1 MSSSRQTRPR
11 HSSQNSQDQSR
22 LGNVRSS
29 VHQMFSGR
37 SRVGTSP
44 RNSIPESPKTPR
56 VPLGLGRLPSTRL
69 HIPYLSR
76 SNTNSSHRSSSP
88 LNSPRSI
95 RHPYTA
101 LDDRPATAQ
110 SVRQDAPQPPVPAAQ
125 SEPRHTSPR
134 RFVGV
139 DPAELH
145 LAELAETGRRRRRRK
160 SSRSERICLPKIK
173 NKKIRAKLLS
183 CFISGLVRMLYLN
196 TKPWH

>member
-1 MSSSRQTRPR
+1 
-11 HSSQNSQDQSR
+11 
-22 LGNVRSS
+22 

-44 RNSIPESPKTPR
+44 RNSMPDSPKTPR
-56 VPLGLGRLPSTRL
+56 IALGLGNLPSTRL

-76 SNTNSSHRSSSP
+76 SNTSSSQRSARSAS
-88 LNSPRSI
+88 LNSPRSF
-95 RHPYTA
+95 RHHPYTS
-101 LDDRPATAQ
+101 LDDRPTTAN

-125 SEPRHTSPR
+125 SSEPRQSSRQRSPQR

-160 SSRSERICLPKIK
+160 SPRLDRICLPKVK
-173 NKKIRAKLLS
+173 NKKIRAKILS
-183 CFISGLVRMLYLN
+183 TFISGMVSILY
-196 TKPWH
+196 TF